1 MSTNVRKNLSL
12 AVAFVSGVLA
22 VRVPYWSM
30 AYGKEK
36 LPVALVGPGLLV
48 PVGAALL
55 LCASRVASL
64 HKVLLVMGA
73 TVPAAVCLRVARDV
87 AADPTSHNLW
97 PFEVVIAS
105 FVGFP
110 CALAGAIVGSL
121 IAWLITHCAGR
132 SSG

>member
-22 VRVPYWSM
+22 VGVPYWSM
-30 AYGKEK
+30 AYGKVK

-110 CALAGAIVGSL
+110 CALAGAIVGSM
-121 IAWLITHCAGR
+121 IAWLITHCAGKNA
-132 SSG
+132 G

>member
-1 MSTNVRKNLSL
+1 MSINVRKNLLL
-12 AVAFVSGVLA
+12 AAGFVSGVLA
-22 VRVPYWSM
+22 VGVPYWSM
-30 AYGKEK
+30 AYGKVK

-55 LCASRVASL
+55 LCGNRVASL
-64 HKVLLVMGA
+64 LKVLLVMGA
-73 TVPAAVCLRVARDV
+73 TVPAAVCLRVVWDV

-110 CALAGAIVGSL
+110 CALAGALVGSM
-121 IAWLITHCAGR
+121 IAWLITHCAGKNA
-132 SSG
+132 G